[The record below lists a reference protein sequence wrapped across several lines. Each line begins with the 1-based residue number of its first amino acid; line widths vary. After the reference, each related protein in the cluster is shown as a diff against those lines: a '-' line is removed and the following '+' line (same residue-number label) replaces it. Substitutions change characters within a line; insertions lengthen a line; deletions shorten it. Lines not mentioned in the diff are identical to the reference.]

1 MKKSLLI
8 LTLAIFLI
16 FGTTIYAQE
25 EVLINSNETILS
37 EEELTDPGL
46 LPDHPLYFLKSLSE
60 NVGTFFTFGE
70 INRANRQMMLAEKR
84 LAEAQALMAQGE
96 TELAEK
102 IMNRYQKRFAH
113 ALAFAQRAQE
123 AGQNTNKVM
132 AKIAENTLRHQAV
145 LSRVYDQVP
154 KEAKAAIQSAMENSL
169 RGHRQ
174 ALEAISQEET
184 EEEVGKILERIEKR
198 RPAIEERINQ
208 LQEQGVPIPTLS
220 PRGQEQGGTNQ
231 NLNEINQINQENT
244 IREAQTGN
252 NQTEGQDIPIQG
264 QEQAQEQIQERT
276 PIAEQ
281 Q

>member
-184 EEEVGKILERIEKR
+184 EEEVGKILEKIEKR

-220 PRGQEQGGTNQ
+220 V
-231 NLNEINQINQENT
+231 
-244 IREAQTGN
+244 
-252 NQTEGQDIPIQG
+252 DVVV
-264 QEQAQEQIQERT
+264 
-276 PIAEQ
+276 
-281 Q
+281 